1 MQSPNEPPLRFIDLE
16 KMCPPLDIQGGQV
29 AGQLLRI
36 IPLLLLTPEP
46 PAPTPRPT
54 YPNPPILP
62 SPPSD
67 RSAWIRPQPGPGSG
81 GGGAW
86 VGLDRGGGEGGTKT
100 PTL

>member
-54 YPNPPILP
+54 YP
-62 SPPSD
+62 
-67 RSAWIRPQPGPGSG
+67 
-81 GGGAW
+81 
-86 VGLDRGGGEGGTKT
+86 T
-100 PTL
+100 PTLPSTPTHPKNPPDRTAGAYQLYSSAT

>member
-54 YPNPPILP
+54 YPTQTPFPTHPFHPPHRML
-62 SPPSD
+62 
-67 RSAWIRPQPGPGSG
+67 ALRPTNLLATNMNTAKP
-81 GGGAW
+81 
-86 VGLDRGGGEGGTKT
+86 
-100 PTL
+100 